1 MHEVKTE
8 QDKGKNRLILTIE
21 QKAIEA
27 KQEAKTN
34 LSIEAGRITSQVWK
48 VQTEVDNC
56 KRSIQGNT
64 NNLTTTKNHFSKEL
78 DAVNHAM
85 QDQIKQRKSIFTLKN
100 FVSFL
105 LVVLITITVTAIQTN
120 NNKIYSLVNAVTCKV
135 ID

>member
-34 LSIEAGRITSQVWK
+34 LSIEAGRITSQVRK

-56 KRSIQGNT
+56 KRSIQRNT
-64 NNLTTTKNHFSKEL
+64 NNLTTTKNQFSKEL
-78 DAVNHAM
+78 DTVNHAI

-105 LVVLITITVTAIQTN
+105 LVVLIAITVTAIQTAKN
-120 NNKIYSLVNAVTCKV
+120 ILVS
-135 ID
+135 